1 MTFIENVS
9 ASSALGTVLIMAG
22 GTGGH
27 VFPAL
32 SIARN
37 LQERGYRVEWLGT
50 EAGIE
55 VQVLAGTDI
64 ALHCIEARGLR
75 GKNLFSLLTAPFMIL
90 NAIKQSMRVVK
101 EVNPCCVLG
110 MGGYVTGPGGV
121 AARLLGKPLLIHEQN
136 AIAGFSNR
144 LLAHLAVRVMEAFP
158 DTFPASKKVLC
169 TGNPVRKEIA
179 LIGDQPRS
187 QSESNDALRVLILGG
202 SLGAVAINRLIPET
216 LKTLAHGASLEIL
229 HQAGKNNLEQTL
241 SAYADC
247 EVAVNEQCK
256 VVPFIDNMA
265 VAYQWADLVVC
276 RAGATTISELAAAGR
291 ASILIPF
298 PYAVDDHQTRN
309 AQSLSEVGAA
319 ILIQQSSLDAEKLAN
334 VLTRLMANRS
344 ELNDMADKAKQTAK
358 MNACDMVTNECIGV
372 CLSD

>member
-1 MTFIENVS
+1 MTSIKNVS

-37 LQERGYRVEWLGT
+37 LQERGYRTEWLGT

-55 VQVLAGTDI
+55 AQVLAGTDI
-64 ALHCIEARGLR
+64 PLHCIEARGLR
-75 GKNLFSLLTAPFMIL
+75 GKNLVSLLTAPFMIL
-90 NAIKQSMRVVK
+90 HAIKQAMRVVRK
-101 EVNPCCVLG
+101 VKPCCVLG

-136 AIAGFSNR
+136 AIAGFTNR
-144 LLAHLAVRVMEAFP
+144 LLARLAVRVMEAFP
-158 DTFPASKKVLC
+158 DTFAASKKVIC

-187 QSESNDALRVLILGG
+187 KSESNDALRVLILGG

-216 LKTLAHGASLEIL
+216 LKALAHGARLEIF

-247 EVAVNEQCK
+247 EIAVNEQCK

-265 VAYQWADLVVC
+265 AAYRWADLVIC
-276 RAGATTISELAAAGR
+276 RAGAATISELAAAGR
-291 ASILIPF
+291 ASILVPF

-309 AQSLSEVGAA
+309 AQSLSEFGAA
-319 ILIQQSSLDAEKLAN
+319 ILMPQSSLDADKLAS
-334 VLTRLMANRS
+334 VLTRLMANRN